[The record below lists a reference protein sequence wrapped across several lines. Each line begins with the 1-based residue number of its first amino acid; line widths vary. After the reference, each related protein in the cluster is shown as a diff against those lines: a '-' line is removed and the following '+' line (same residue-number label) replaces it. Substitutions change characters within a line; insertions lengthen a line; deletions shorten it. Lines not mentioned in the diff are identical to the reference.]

1 MPKKKNKVK
10 FNICN
15 VHYAILTIADDGT
28 FSFGTPVPMPGAVSL
43 SLDANGEPSNFYAD
57 GYVYYT
63 ISNNM
68 GYDGDLELAMVPESF
83 RTDVLK
89 EELDSNNV
97 LIENARVQA
106 ENFALLF
113 EFDGDVRKIRHV
125 LYNCA
130 ASRPGIESQTKED
143 EVEVKTE
150 TLSIKATPLANGYV
164 KAKTGDDTTDAV
176 YQNWYSAVYLPGGED
191 PEPEPEEDNADLAS
205 LTIGALALTPTFD
218 ADTTAYTATTTNA
231 TNTITAV
238 AEDAEATVAITV
250 NGSSHTSG
258 QAATWET
265 GDNIVRIAVTNG
277 TAAKTYTVTVTK
289 TEEGNG

>member
-1 MPKKKNKVK
+1 MPKKNKVK

-43 SLDANGEPSNFYAD
+43 ALDANGEPTNFYAD
-57 GYVYYT
+57 GYAYYI

-89 EELDSNNV
+89 EQLDSNNV
-97 LIENARVQA
+97 LIENSKVEA

-113 EFDGDVRKIRHV
+113 EFDGDVKKIRHV
-125 LYNCA
+125 LYKCA
-130 ASRPGIESQTKED
+130 ASRPGIESQTNED
-143 EVEVKTE
+143 EIEVKTE

-164 KAKTGDDTTDAV
+164 KAKTGDNTSDAV
-176 YQNWYSAVYLPGGED
+176 YQNWYNAVYIPSSEGGGGDD
-191 PEPEPEEDNADLAS
+191 PVVDDGTDLAS
-205 LTIGALALTPTFD
+205 LTIGSLTLTPAFN
-218 ADTTAYTATTTNA
+218 ADTIAYTASTTNA

-238 AEDAEATVAITV
+238 AADAEAEVAITV
-250 NGSSHTSG
+250 NGTAHTSG

-265 GDNIVRIAVTNG
+265 GDNIVRIVVTNG
-277 TAAKTYTVTVTK
+277 NSTKAYTVTVTK
-289 TEEGNG
+289 TEEG

>member
-1 MPKKKNKVK
+1 MPKKNKVK

-15 VHYAILTIADDGT
+15 AHYAILTVADDGT
-28 FSFGTPVPMPGAVSL
+28 FSYGTPVPMPGAVSL
-43 SLDANGEPSNFYAD
+43 SLDANGEPTNFYAD
-57 GYVYYT
+57 GYAYYI

-89 EELDSNNV
+89 EQLDSNNV
-97 LIENARVQA
+97 LIENSKVEA

-113 EFDGDVRKIRHV
+113 EFDGDVKKIRHV
-125 LYNCA
+125 LYKCA
-130 ASRPGIESQTKED
+130 ASRPGIESQTNED

-164 KAKTGDDTTDAV
+164 KAKTGDNTSDAV
-176 YQNWYSAVYLPGGED
+176 YQNWYNAVYIPSPEGGGGDD
-191 PEPEPEEDNADLAS
+191 PVVDDGTDLAS
-205 LTIGALALTPTFD
+205 LTIGSLTLTPAFN
-218 ADTTAYTATTTNA
+218 ADTIAYTASTTNA

-238 AEDAEATVAITV
+238 AADAEAEVAITV
-250 NGSSHTSG
+250 NGTAHTSG

-265 GDNIVRIAVTNG
+265 GDNIVRIVVTNG
-277 TAAKTYTVTVTK
+277 NATKAYTVTVTK
-289 TEEGNG
+289 TEEG